1 MSILLEI
8 IMTATSNQSS
18 FFNLHVNGVG
28 YVNRVRWVEP
38 SRNAGRRAEPFLAC
52 SIGALRG
59 SSDQPDYTYFDLKVS
74 GQEAIDMVDRLE
86 EDVEAGRKVFIAF
99 RIGDI
104 YAHPYERDVK
114 DRNGRKTGQKEM
126 AALIKGRLLL
136 INSITIDGERVFTR
150 EDEPAD
156 SNDASQ
162 AAPQGKAGD
171 ASPES
176 APTAGADAPESQL
189 QSEEANPQRN
199 DRLTRAA
206 PRGAGPIA
214 RQSTSRVNERS
225 TAYQGGYAAGRTVR
239 QGYDAAARAAA

>member
-1 MSILLEI
+1 MITNCNAKDYGVAQNRERVFIVSILGEYNYTFPKPIPLTKRLKDYLEDEVDEKYY
-8 IMTATSNQSS
+8 
-18 FFNLHVNGVG
+18 L
-28 YVNRVRWVEP
+28 
-38 SRNAGRRAEPFLAC
+38 
-52 SIGALRG
+52 
-59 SSDQPDYTYFDLKVS
+59 SDKMITYLT
-74 GQEAIDMVDRLE
+74 
-86 EDVEAGRKVFIAF
+86 
-99 RIGDI
+99 
-104 YAHPYERDVK
+104 DVK

-176 APTAGADAPESQL
+176 APTAGADAPESQP

-206 PRGAGPIA
+206 PRAAGPIA